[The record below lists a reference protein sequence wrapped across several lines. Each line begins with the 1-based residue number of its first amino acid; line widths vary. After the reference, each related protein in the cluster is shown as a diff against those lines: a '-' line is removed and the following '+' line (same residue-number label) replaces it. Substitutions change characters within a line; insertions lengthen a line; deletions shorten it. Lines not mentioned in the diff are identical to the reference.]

1 MEMKLESN
9 NENVKY
15 IFGSQLFL
23 GYIKFYDNERKF
35 GYIVS
40 NNYGMNHNRNF
51 NYKYPNLYIDHDSF
65 EENVKTNRLIIFRPL
80 IINDKI
86 KAGNIRQYNPS
97 IHKDIA
103 IQYILHN
110 NNIHIVEKKRYST
123 AQYDINIYAISGVHK
138 YELIQECCELYKR
151 NGAEALL
158 HALYNYFSS
167 INGVCTGSVSTW
179 DVWHKG
185 RYNFEESMEY
195 DREERE
201 NEEDAFKRLFDL
213 VDKLTAKK
221 IVLKHASLQYFAPYD
236 VLLSL
241 AGELN
246 DDYRIPKEVREVH
259 HIKKLQ
265 CIIEEKKV
273 FQCFY
278 DEEKNRDEKPNF
290 YHRRNLILLMLK
302 DCPKEI
308 KDSIYKEVIGQ
319 INEGIERF
327 ITDIEH
333 KTRTE
338 KKELLKYFA
347 DYIDDRQKA
356 IIEESVEIN
365 DYLERLNSDLRLTF
379 SYYPLDFDLNSIT
392 KQFYQQREFIRSE
405 AKPILVDAIIQKI
418 DIKLNKAY
426 AKDYDEI
433 IDIVNSNRFILE
445 ECQEQALSII
455 KNKFRAFCEKELFS
469 RYYSDKLPIII
480 KKLFGQEEID
490 ILLNSYSEKVLST
503 GNLSDIHRFFNVFGL
518 TYPMTYREMIMSRDL
533 AGLLDCGDF
542 FSSMPDYGCSLL
554 GDIFDKIRANTND
567 NGDFLPDFNI
577 QSDRCRFLL
586 RLINTIK
593 DKDTIKS
600 YFMTLSSHDRIV
612 LTLSRKIGCFP
623 SGSRFVKDGLD
634 YDLIKLDEVKI
645 ELQSMGADG
654 NNDDILQNLSQSC
667 IAIAEIILSS
677 ECEKEADIHN
687 VLLWLRK
694 YYTIENRNY
703 KDWDERNYYEEML
716 LMYFAGL
723 ERNFHIDVKSYGLD
737 LENNLFPLS
746 YGDYKPFI
754 PIIVNLAK
762 AKVENCNSQMIITI
776 PKEIVADDGIRNI
789 IEKIFETRLENRDDN
804 VCLKISNEDNIYT
817 STTILSYITLNILN
831 NLHLVMVH
839 KKDTDIIPF
848 DNYIMTSYITSIF
861 NMEYNVGGTTITRFK
876 WDGSE
881 DSEIYWEHIVIHF
894 DSDIDEVTKSIILK
908 VEPRLK
914 FNNITNTFEYHD
926 GPGGYEGNG
935 ICGPIGEM
943 TIRLFGAYKGG
954 ILRCHRQV
962 SDK

>member
-1 MEMKLESN
+1 MK
-9 NENVKY
+9 
-15 IFGSQLFL
+15 
-23 GYIKFYDNERKF
+23 
-35 GYIVS
+35 
-40 NNYGMNHNRNF
+40 
-51 NYKYPNLYIDHDSF
+51 
-65 EENVKTNRLIIFRPL
+65 
-80 IINDKI
+80 
-86 KAGNIRQYNPS
+86 
-97 IHKDIA
+97 
-103 IQYILHN
+103 
-110 NNIHIVEKKRYST
+110 KKRYST

-167 INGVCTGSVSTW
+167 INGVCIGSVSTW

-185 RYNFEESMEY
+185 RYDFEESQKH
-195 DREERE
+195 ERKESE
-201 NEEDAFKRLFDL
+201 NEEDAFKRLFEL
-213 VDKLTAKK
+213 VDEQTAKK
-221 IVLKHASLQYFAPYD
+221 MVLKHASLQYFAPYD

-265 CIIEEKKV
+265 GIIEEKKV

-302 DCPKEI
+302 DCPEEI

-365 DYLERLNSDLRLTF
+365 DYLERLNSDLRRTY
-379 SYYPLDFDLNSIT
+379 SYYSLDFDLNSIT
-392 KQFYQQREFIRSE
+392 KQFYQQREFVRNE

-480 KKLFGQEEID
+480 NKLFTQEEVD
-490 ILLNSYSEKVLST
+490 TLLNSYSEKVLSI
-503 GNLSDIHRFFNVFGL
+503 GNLSAIHRFFNVFGL
-518 TYPMTYREMIMSRDL
+518 LYPITNYELIKSRDL
-533 AGLLDCGDF
+533 AGLLNCGDF
-542 FSSMPDYGCSLL
+542 FSSMPDCGCSLL
-554 GDIFDKIRANTND
+554 DVIFDKIRANING
-567 NGDFLPDFNI
+567 NGDFLTDYNI
-577 QSDRCRFLL
+577 QSDRCYFLV

-593 DKDTIKS
+593 DKNSIRN
-600 YFMTLSSHDRIV
+600 YIMTLSNHDRIV
-612 LTLSRKIGCFP
+612 LTLSRKIEYFQ
-623 SGSRFVKDGLD
+623 SGGRFVKDG
-634 YDLIKLDEVKI
+634 YDNDFLTIDDVKK
-645 ELQSMGADG
+645 ELQSIGVEG
-654 NNDDILQNLSQSC
+654 NNDDILQILPQSC

-677 ECEKEADIHN
+677 ECKTEADIHN

-694 YYTIENRNY
+694 YYTIENRKY
-703 KDWDERNYYEEML
+703 KDWDERNYYEDKL
-716 LMYFAGL
+716 LTYFAGL
-723 ERNFHIDVKSYGLD
+723 ERNFHIDVKDYGID
-737 LENNLFPLS
+737 LENKLFPLS
-746 YGDYKPFI
+746 YDDYKPFI
-754 PIIVNLAK
+754 PIVVNLAI
-762 AKVENCNSQMIITI
+762 AKVENCNSHMIITI
-776 PKEIVADDGIRNI
+776 PKDIVADNGIRVI
-789 IEKIFETRLENRDDN
+789 IEKLFETRLVNRDDN
-804 VCLKISNEDNIYT
+804 VCLIISMEDDIYT
-817 STTILSYITLNILN
+817 PTTIRSYITLNILN
-831 NLHLVMVH
+831 NLHLVMIH
-839 KKDTDIIPF
+839 KQDTDIIPF

-881 DSEIYWEHIVIHF
+881 DSKIYWEHIVIHF
-894 DSDIDEVTKSIILK
+894 DSDIDEVIKSKILK

-914 FNNITNTFEYHD
+914 FYNNTNTFEYHD
-926 GPGGYEGNG
+926 GPDGYEGNG
-935 ICGPIGEM
+935 RCGPIGEM
-943 TIRLFGAYKGG
+943 TIRLFEAYKEG
-954 ILRCHRQV
+954 LLL
-962 SDK
+962 